1 MPINAGVDYLVA
13 EKRYSEARTTEEKIK
28 TLEEMIR
35 TAPKHKGAQNLLAEL
50 RRRLAK
56 LKKEAVIEKRKSKK
70 SGFRIRKEGSA
81 QICIIG
87 LTNSGKSTLLNSLTN
102 AHAKVAEYPYTTK
115 EPNVGMMFY
124 NDLQFQ
130 IIEMSSTFDSKFLS
144 LLHSCDMILVLL
156 DSTQNSDN
164 QKEQLIK
171 ILKENRIENRKII
184 FVKNKSKTKIKGMIC
199 IDAQSGIGIDELKEM
214 IWKCLDLIK
223 VYTKSPGKSKAIPAI
238 AMKKNSTVE
247 DFTKEI
253 HRDFTKTFK
262 FAKIF
267 NSTKF
272 SGKRVGLVYKLQDN
286 DTVEI
291 HTE

>member
-1 MPINAGVDYLVA
+1 M
-13 EKRYSEARTTEEKIK
+13 
-28 TLEEMIR
+28 
-35 TAPKHKGAQNLLAEL
+35 
-50 RRRLAK
+50 
-56 LKKEAVIEKRKSKK
+56 
-70 SGFRIRKEGSA
+70 
-81 QICIIG
+81 
-87 LTNSGKSTLLNSLTN
+87 
-102 AHAKVAEYPYTTK
+102 
-115 EPNVGMMFY
+115 
-124 NDLQFQ
+124 
-130 IIEMSSTFDSKFLS
+130 
-144 LLHSCDMILVLL
+144 LL

-164 QKEQLIK
+164 QKEQLMN
-171 ILKENRIENRKII
+171 ILKENKVDAKNMI
-184 FVKNKSKTKIKGMIC
+184 FVKNKCKTCRPDRVMIC
-199 IDAQSGIGIDELKEM
+199 IDVQSGLGIDGLKEK
-214 IWKCLDLIK
+214 IWKSLDLIK